1 MKLLKNIFALIMIV
15 SLASCSSD
23 DDNNT
28 SYGLTLENFVDT
40 YSQFFSKNIVAET
53 VTFSNGTSST
63 TTTTTDG
70 IIFQDVNYTFNN
82 GGTFVANGLL
92 TTRITIVSASGETTV
107 VDDIIVSLDI
117 NGTYSLN
124 TTNSTLNLSYQL
136 EGQNITKLYDITR
149 FTETELYLEYENEVT
164 VGDITTN
171 TFEELR
177 FNK

>member
-1 MKLLKNIFALIMIV
+1 MKLLK
-15 SLASCSSD
+15 SLFVLFVAATLVSCSSD
-23 DDNNT
+23 NNNNDT
-28 SYGLTLENFVDT
+28 YDLTLENFIDT

-70 IIFQDVNYTFNN
+70 IIFQDVNYTFSN
-82 GGTFVANGLL
+82 GGTFIANGLL
-92 TTRITIVSASGETTV
+92 TTRVTIVSASGETTV
-107 VDDIIVSLDI
+107 NDDVIVSLDV

-124 TTNSTLNLSYQL
+124 STNSTLTLSYQI

-149 FTETELYLEYENEVT
+149 FTESELYLEYENEVT
-164 VGDITTN
+164 IGDITTN

>member
-1 MKLLKNIFALIMIV
+1 MKILKNVLALIVIV
-15 SLASCSSD
+15 SLASCNSD

-28 SYGLTLENFVDT
+28 SYDLTMENFVDT
-40 YSQFFSKNIVAET
+40 YSQNYSKNIVSET

-63 TTTTTDG
+63 STTTTDG

-82 GGTFVANGLL
+82 GGTFVANGFL
-92 TTRITIVSASGETTV
+92 TTRITIVSANGETTV
-107 VDDIIVSLDI
+107 DDDIIASLDI

-124 TTNSTLNLSYQL
+124 TTNSTLTLSYQL
-136 EGQNITKLYDITR
+136 DGQNITRLYSITR
-149 FTETELYLEYENEVT
+149 FTETELYLEFETEIT

-177 FNK
+177 FTK